1 MFRLRLLVCL
11 RQQADKLNMTVTPL
25 NMTLTSPACLH
36 RQTCMLEATS
46 RHVQQVI
53 DYIQYDHSL
62 IGFGLTG
69 CQITC

>member
-1 MFRLRLLVCL
+1 
-11 RQQADKLNMTVTPL
+11 MTVTPL